1 MKEEQEKLA
10 KSLSDSSGEAMK
22 TLQEEFKT
30 HKEQAEQNE
39 SDLKKQLQEEQN
51 ALKALQVGDGQSCAH
66 VHCEQTQGTL

>member
-1 MKEEQEKLA
+1 
-10 KSLSDSSGEAMK
+10 MK